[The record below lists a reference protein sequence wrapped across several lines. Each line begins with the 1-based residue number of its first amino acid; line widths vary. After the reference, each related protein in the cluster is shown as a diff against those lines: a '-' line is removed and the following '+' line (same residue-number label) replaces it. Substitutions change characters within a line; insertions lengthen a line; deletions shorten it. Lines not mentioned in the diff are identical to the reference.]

1 MKTLPEKVR
10 LVRSLLNNLDKEIA
24 GLQKRSGLF
33 CPAGCGKCC
42 EKPAIM
48 VTPLEFLPFALFMYD
63 EGRHEELLTQCAASS
78 TGICVI
84 FRPSITQFGGL
95 CSAYPDRGLMCRLF
109 GYAAR
114 RDRLGNAELV
124 TCAIVKQEQSSTFHG
139 FQNLLISG
147 DYKPPFFADYYSRLR
162 NIDPDL
168 CEMLPINQAISAA
181 LHYIMHYYSYRRR
194 RRPQGR

>member
-10 LVRSLLNNLDKEIA
+10 SVKSLLKGLDREIEK
-24 GLQKRSGLF
+24 LQRSSKLF

-48 VTPLEFLPFALFMYD
+48 VTPLEFLPFALSVYD
-63 EGRHEELLTQCAASS
+63 EGRQEEILMQCVDRSG
-78 TGICVI
+78 GICLI

-95 CSAYPDRGLMCRLF
+95 CSAYPERGLMCRLF

-114 RDRLGNAELV
+114 RDRMGNAELV
-124 TCAIVKQEQSSTFHG
+124 TCAIVKSEQVLAYSN
-139 FQNLLISG
+139 FQHVLFTG
-147 DYKPPFFADYYSRLR
+147 EYTPPFFSDYYSRLK

-168 CEMLPINQAISAA
+168 CEMLPINQAIAA
-181 LHYIMHYYSYRRR
+181 AIQYVMHYYSYRRR
-194 RRPQGR
+194 RKPQGR